1 MNSKYIN
8 ELKSNLEIAQKQGL
22 EAKNRIEELKNR
34 IKEEDRKRHIY
45 GLTKRKPRALARGGI
60 NA

>member
-45 GLTKRKPRALARGGI
+45 IGYFGKTL
-60 NA
+60 